1 MQDRLTAAFFAN
13 VAPVALLCIRRGN
26 GRARIIVWAARGS
39 SGAMSR
45 SVLYVVIAV
54 LVVGIGVL
62 GFAYYDHKRNTVLE
76 IDVGPHGITVQ
87 KN

>member
-1 MQDRLTAAFFAN
+1 
-13 VAPVALLCIRRGN
+13 
-26 GRARIIVWAARGS
+26 
-39 SGAMSR
+39 MSR